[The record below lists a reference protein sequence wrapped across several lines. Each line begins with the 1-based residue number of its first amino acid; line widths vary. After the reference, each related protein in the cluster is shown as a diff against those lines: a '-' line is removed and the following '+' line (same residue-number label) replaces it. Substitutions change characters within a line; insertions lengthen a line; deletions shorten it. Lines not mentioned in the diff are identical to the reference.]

1 MAATRR
7 YDELCRKKMEI
18 ESNIKEF
25 MDLLQSQKGVG
36 LNEPLVD
43 SEGYPRS
50 DVDVYSCRHARHQ
63 ISCLQ
68 NDHQAVMREIEEEL
82 VKIHQAARE
91 LKSPESEMETGSA
104 IGDNMDIDIL
114 PFALVDRVDSGSPAA
129 DGGLLVGDQLVE
141 FGSVTSENFVNLQT
155 VAAVLQHSKN
165 KPLRVVVVRNGRVIS
180 LNVTPSSWSGPGL
193 LGCNIKPLKK

>member
-7 YDELCRKKMEI
+7 YEELSRKKNEI

-50 DVDVYSCRHARHQ
+50 DIDVYSCRHARHQ

-68 NDHQAVMREIEEEL
+68 NDHLIVMKEIEEEL
-82 VKIHQAARE
+82 VRIHQAARE
-91 LKSPESEMETGSA
+91 LKSMESEMNSA
-104 IGDNMDIDIL
+104 NIMRDGMEVDRI

-129 DGGLLVGDQLVE
+129 EGGLIVGDQLIE
-141 FGSVTSENFVNLQT
+141 FGSVTSDNFVNLQT
-155 VAAVLQHSKN
+155 IATVLQHSKN
-165 KPLRVVVVRNGRVIS
+165 KPLRAVVLRGNRAVH
-180 LNVTPSSWSGPGL
+180 LNVTPSAWSGHGL
-193 LGCNIKPLKK
+193 LGCNIKPFK